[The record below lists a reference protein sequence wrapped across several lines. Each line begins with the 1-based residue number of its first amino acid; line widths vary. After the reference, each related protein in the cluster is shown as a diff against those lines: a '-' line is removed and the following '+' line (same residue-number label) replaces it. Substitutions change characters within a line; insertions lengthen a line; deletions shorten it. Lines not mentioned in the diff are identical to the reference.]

1 MDSFNKTNT
10 GGFQIQRPGLNGVL
24 QKGSLSL
31 EAVYKVKLIQYL
43 IKKSMNRKLILI
55 AIVVLLSCGKER
67 ELENTFV
74 TKKSEYWQY
83 NDDCAKSRVYFRFN
97 KNGSYDKYLKSYTGF
112 DLFNNDGDLLSG
124 SRTWSLKNDSIFV
137 WDNEEYRIEKYGTQQ
152 IRLSYYHYKKKN
164 KKCSITLNKIK

>member
-1 MDSFNKTNT
+1 MLFLD
-10 GGFQIQRPGLNGVL
+10 V
-24 QKGSLSL
+24 
-31 EAVYKVKLIQYL
+31 
-43 IKKSMNRKLILI
+43 
-55 AIVVLLSCGKER
+55 
-67 ELENTFV
+67 
-74 TKKSEYWQY
+74 
-83 NDDCAKSRVYFRFN
+83 FRFN
-97 KNGSYDKYLKSYTGF
+97 KNGSYDKYLKSYTVF